1 MRIRVLAAAS
11 CALAV
16 SACATTATSP
26 ACRAPAPHEMQAF
39 MAVISHNSGLLAQ
52 QLAPGAVA
60 DAFAASDPQLTS
72 HIWGSQGVTRGSVVG
87 VLSRPPLCVID
98 DPRSQAS
105 DAERQI
111 LVYPQNEYQS
121 LRPAEGTPLE
131 LAPAFP
137 YGVERADYI
146 SCRFSQTA
154 SGWKL
159 ADACGFRG
167 YTPAVTG

>member
-26 ACRAPAPHEMQAF
+26 PCRAPAPHEMQAF
-39 MAVISHNSGLLAQ
+39 MAVISHNPGLLAQ
-52 QLAPGAVA
+52 QLAPGSVA
-60 DAFAASDPQLTS
+60 NSFSAGDPHLTS
-72 HIWGSQGVTRGSVVG
+72 HIWGSQGLTRGSVVE

-98 DPRSQAS
+98 DPRSAAN
-105 DAERQI
+105 DAERQV
-111 LVYPQNEYQS
+111 LVYPQDAYQG

-131 LAPAFP
+131 MAPAFP

-146 SCRFSQTA
+146 TCVFTQTA
-154 SGWKL
+154 TGWKL

>member
-16 SACATTATSP
+16 SACATTASSP

-52 QLAPGAVA
+52 SLAPGSVS
-60 DAFAASDPQLTS
+60 DAFAAGDPHLTS
-72 HIWGSQGVTRGSVVG
+72 HLWGSNGETHGTVVG
-87 VLSRPPLCVID
+87 LLSRPPLCVID
-98 DPRSQAS
+98 APATSGS

-111 LVYPQNEYQS
+111 LVYPENNYAR
-121 LRPAEGTPLE
+121 LRPAEGTPADM
-131 LAPAFP
+131 APSFP

-146 SCRFSQTA
+146 TCRFTQTA

-167 YTPAVTG
+167 YTPAITG

>member
-1 MRIRVLAAAS
+1 LRIRVLAAAS

-26 ACRAPAPHEMQAF
+26 ACRAPAPHEMQVF
-39 MAVISHNSGLLAQ
+39 MAVISHNSGLLSQ
-52 QLAPGAVA
+52 SLAPGSVA
-60 DAFAASDPQLTS
+60 DAFAAGDPHLNS
-72 HIWGSQGVTRGSVVG
+72 HLWGANGETRGTVVG
-87 VLSRPPLCVID
+87 LLSRPPLCVID
-98 DPRSQAS
+98 NPSAPRS

-111 LVYPQNEYQS
+111 IVYPQATYQG
-121 LRPAEGTPLE
+121 LRPVEGTPADM
-131 LAPAFP
+131 APSFP

-146 SCRFSQTA
+146 TCRFTQTA

-167 YTPAVTG
+167 YTSAATG